1 VELPAEPELVDER
14 QQIAIGAADE
24 VVEALDRVALEA
36 KGAGQAAEV
45 GSRLEQDDV
54 VTGSRQIVAGGQP
67 GQPTADDDDALA
79 FRNAPVLFRS
89 PAVGRSSNGEITIL
103 RVRRGI
109 APRKILKVDT

>member
-1 VELPAEPELVDER
+1 VGVPPVELPDETELVDEG

-45 GSRLEQDDV
+45 GGRLEQDDV

-67 GQPTADDDDALA
+67 GQPAADDDDALA
-79 FRNAPVLFRS
+79 FRNAPFLFL
-89 PAVGRSSNGEITIL
+89 ALGRSSNGEITIL
-103 RVRRGI
+103 RV
-109 APRKILKVDT
+109 PRESRLAKY